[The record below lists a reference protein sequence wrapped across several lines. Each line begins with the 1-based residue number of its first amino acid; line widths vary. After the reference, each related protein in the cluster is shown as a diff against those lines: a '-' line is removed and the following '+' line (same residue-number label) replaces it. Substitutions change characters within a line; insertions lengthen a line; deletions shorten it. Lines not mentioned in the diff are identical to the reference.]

1 MQGNYLFLT
10 NRHLQ
15 DLNPLLAGTHECDP
29 GYGTQPAIR
38 KHVLIHYVF
47 RGKGTLFINN
57 TPYPVKQGQA
67 FLITPGTL
75 AHYQADTED
84 PWYYGWIGFDGAL
97 GARFAELPPVFS
109 LPEEVFRRIL
119 RNTND
124 PSVTEYRMASELFR
138 LYALLFS
145 DPTRLNPHVRQVENY
160 IRSSYMH
167 PIRVE
172 HIAQQLNL
180 DRRYLSRLF
189 KEKTGLSMQQYL
201 LNVRMDEA
209 TNYLRQGYSVKEC
222 AHMVGYEDVSN
233 FSKLYKRHFGTSP
246 AHHKKVYN
254 EIYK

>member
-1 MQGNYLFLT
+1 MQANNILLT

-15 DLNPLLAGTHECDP
+15 DLNPLLAGTHACDP

-47 RGKGTLFINN
+47 RGKGTLYRNDN
-57 TPYPVKQGQA
+57 AYPVIQGQA
-67 FLITPGTL
+67 FLIIPGEL
-75 AHYQADTED
+75 AYYQADTED

-97 GARFAELPPVFS
+97 CARFAELPPVFS
-109 LPEEVFRRIL
+109 LPEEVIRRIL
-119 RNTND
+119 RVTDD
-124 PSVTEYRMASELFR
+124 PSVTEYRMAGELFR

-145 DPTRLNPHVRQVENY
+145 DPSRVNPHVRQVENY
-160 IRSSYMH
+160 IRASYMH

-172 HIAQQLNL
+172 HIARQLNL

-189 KEKTGLSMQQYL
+189 KEKLGISMQQYL
-201 LNVRMDEA
+201 LNVRMEEA

-233 FSKLYKRHFGTSP
+233 FSKLYKRHFGMSP
-246 AHHKKVYN
+246 AHRRKSL
-254 EIYK
+254 